1 MGSDGHL
8 TLIPAPEIQDQP
20 ENRMTFRRGKSHDSW
35 PRHIFKRPG
44 HVDPLGWSIKGS
56 GVKNKT
62 PPPLLSQGS
71 PCPSE
76 STQRDADNLSSLWKH
91 QRKIKD
97 IIFNLILITECPTD
111 RDKRGT
117 NTLVP
122 I

>member
-20 ENRMTFRRGKSHDSW
+20 ENRMTFWRDKSHDSW

-44 HVDPLGWSIKGS
+44 RADPLGWSIKGS

-62 PPPLLSQGS
+62 PPPQLSQGS

-111 RDKRGT
+111 WDKRRT